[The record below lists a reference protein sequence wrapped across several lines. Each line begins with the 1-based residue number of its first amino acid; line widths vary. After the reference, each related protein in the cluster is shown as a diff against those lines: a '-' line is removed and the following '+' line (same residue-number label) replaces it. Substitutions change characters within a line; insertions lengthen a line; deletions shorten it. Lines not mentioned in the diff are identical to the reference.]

1 MYKSS
6 KKEAQHDEKP
16 RITTLFLV
24 LQLQHDETRLWKTV
38 QARDKRVKKTRI
50 EVRTSQ
56 NTLSC
61 GRSEGLTRRRTGS
74 LRGKKVTKREGSK
87 NLDGICLAGHKKIHD
102 WSEPREGLSDNGKGA
117 PLFLPNP
124 PLGSSFFFF
133 FCACLVIRP
142 FSLIRS
148 LVPSYPLKFPL
159 CTSAIF
165 TFRSSTVETRKRLF
179 SYRHNQSPQLQENYR
194 L

>member
-6 KKEAQHDEKP
+6 KREAQHDEKP

-24 LQLQHDETRLWKTV
+24 LHWDET
-38 QARDKRVKKTRI
+38 VKYSLGQRWASQ
-50 EVRTSQ
+50 ENAYRASQ

-61 GRSEGLTRRRTGS
+61 GRSEGLTRLRTGS
-74 LRGKKVTKREGSK
+74 LRGKTVTKREGSK
-87 NLDGICLAGHKKIHD
+87 CLDGICLAGHKKIHD

-124 PLGSSFFFF
+124 PLGSPFFFARLPRYSSFFFDKQPSPRLSF
-133 FCACLVIRP
+133 K
-142 FSLIRS
+142 
-148 LVPSYPLKFPL
+148 VPTVRFGCITL
-159 CTSAIF
+159 
-165 TFRSSTVETRKRLF
+165 RSSTVETRKLLF